1 MSEDEPVPDQV
12 RLRDTVFP
20 LLWFNSFTFT
30 LISTAEKFTFIWL
43 VIEKLKGPP
52 WASGAVLFCLGLPV
66 FLLVLPAGAIADR
79 FDRRRLLMAT
89 QFTGMLVTFLSAVLI
104 RAGWMTVQLALIPAA
119 LLGVSMAFGMPIRSS
134 LVPTVVPKSLLMR
147 AIVTNTVGVNIA
159 MIVGPVI
166 GGAAIRRWD
175 VEAAFTLEAML
186 FGIGFLALIPVR
198 LPERTISANGPRGLA
213 TRFNARELIASIR
226 EGLEFVWNEP
236 VLRALFFLL
245 SVGGFVMMGS
255 ASLLLPQIAHGHF
268 GRDAA
273 ESSRLFAFMG
283 IGMTIS
289 SLFLIVKRN
298 IPRKGLAFLIA
309 MSFGTSGQILQGF
322 APTYLILSLLLVV
335 WGLCGGWYL
344 NLNQTLIQSATPIEK
359 MGRVMSLSVL
369 ANTGFAPLG
378 SLVAGTIASTQLG
391 PRHTL
396 SLFGLVGVSCVLLTL
411 YRSSALRNQ
420 T

>member
-1 MSEDEPVPDQV
+1 M
-12 RLRDTVFP
+12 
-20 LLWFNSFTFT
+20 
-30 LISTAEKFTFIWL
+30 
-43 VIEKLKGPP
+43 
-52 WASGAVLFCLGLPV
+52 
-66 FLLVLPAGAIADR
+66 
-79 FDRRRLLMAT
+79 
-89 QFTGMLVTFLSAVLI
+89 
-104 RAGWMTVQLALIPAA
+104 
-119 LLGVSMAFGMPIRSS
+119 GV
-134 LVPTVVPKSLLMR
+134 
-147 AIVTNTVGVNIA
+147 
-159 MIVGPVI
+159 
-166 GGAAIRRWD
+166 
-175 VEAAFTLEAML
+175 
-186 FGIGFLALIPVR
+186 
-198 LPERTISANGPRGLA
+198 
-213 TRFNARELIASIR
+213 
-226 EGLEFVWNEP
+226 
-236 VLRALFFLL
+236 
-245 SVGGFVMMGS
+245 
-255 ASLLLPQIAHGHF
+255 
-268 GRDAA
+268 
-273 ESSRLFAFMG
+273 
-283 IGMTIS
+283 GMTIS